1 MDDKDVIDRI
11 NGLAHEEHELFDKES
26 RGEAS
31 ARERA
36 RLHEIEVQLDQLYDL
51 LHQRRARRNAGMDPN
66 DVQIRDPR
74 TVEGYVE

>member
-31 ARERA
+31 GRERA

-51 LHQRRARRNAGMDPN
+51 LHHRRARRNAGMEPD
-66 DVQIRDPR
+66 DEQIPDPR
-74 TVEGYVE
+74 TVEGYVD

>member
-1 MDDKDVIDRI
+1 M

>member
-31 ARERA
+31 SRERT

-51 LHQRRARRNAGMDPN
+51 LHQRRARRNAGMDPD
-66 DVQIRDPR
+66 DVEIRDPR
-74 TVEGYVE
+74 TVEGYVD

>member
-11 NGLAHEEHELFDKES
+11 NGLAHEEHELFEKES
-26 RGEAS
+26 PGEAS
-31 ARERA
+31 TRERA

-51 LHQRRARRNAGMDPN
+51 LHQRRARRNAGMDPE

-74 TVEGYVE
+74 TVEGYVD